1 MSSTVEKSVEVHA
14 PIGVVYDQWT
24 QFEQFPKFMQGV
36 KEVKQLNDK
45 RLHWVATVG
54 LKEKSWDADIVEQT
68 PDTRIAWRSATGAE
82 NSGIV
87 SFLPTPDGGTKVTAR
102 ITYDTEGLVEKV
114 GDALGFVS
122 GRVEGDLKRFKEFI
136 EARGTATGSWRGEI
150 HGGKV
155 EPGTAGLGGTG
166 TSNL

>member
-1 MSSTVEKSVEVHA
+1 MSSTVEKSIEVHA
-14 PIGVVYDQWT
+14 PLSVVYDQWT
-24 QFEQFPKFMQGV
+24 QFEQFPKFMEGV

-45 RLHWVATVG
+45 RLHWIAKVG
-54 LKEKSWDADIVEQT
+54 LKEKEWEAEIVEQT

-87 SFLPTPDGGTKVTAR
+87 SFLPTDDGGTKVTAK

-122 GRVEGDLKRFKEFI
+122 GRIEGDLKRFKEFL
-136 EARGTATGSWRGEI
+136 EARGAATGAWRGQI

-155 EPGTAGLGGTG
+155 EPGSAGLGGA
-166 TSNL
+166 TSSKL